1 MAKRPVKRRGVNLT
15 SITQA
20 LLVAERSCVRGA
32 ARMLGIPQ
40 SVLSRK
46 VRTLEANLGVES
58 FVRHQAGVRLTTAGA
73 RFFERMRE
81 VISQAENS
89 ARNALAAALGV
100 AGRLK
105 IGFLSS
111 IAGGFLRQLLQRHLL
126 EHPNVTIQVFE
137 SSPTEH
143 LAQVR
148 SGRLD
153 VAFIIDPTDISDCEA
168 LQLWNERLY
177 VAVPS
182 SHSLSRRKQ
191 VPWNALRSEQ
201 FILRETER
209 GPVLCDRVLANLSG
223 PTHQPTV
230 RKLDVSRETMMH
242 LVAMGFGVSLTS
254 EATVSLRFPG
264 VVFRPIGGGD
274 DLIQFSAVWLP
285 NNPNPALT
293 TFLRLAD
300 RLAKKMKQH
309 SNPTARR
316 AGQGHP
322 RSAVSRR
329 LGLSRRARK
338 KARSLDM
345 NRASIGAISFTGST
359 DRPMSRPR
367 TSA

>member
-73 RFFERMRE
+73 RFFEGMRE
-81 VISQAENS
+81 VIYQAENS
-89 ARNALAAALGV
+89 ARNARAAERGV

-177 VAVPS
+177 VVLPS

-191 VPWNALRSEQ
+191 VPWSALRSEQ
-201 FILRETER
+201 FILREAER
-209 GPVLCDRVLANLSG
+209 GPILCGRVLENLSG
-223 PTHQPTV
+223 PTQQGGEA
-230 RKLDVSRETMMH
+230 R
-242 LVAMGFGVSLTS
+242 LT
-254 EATVSLRFPG
+254 R
-264 VVFRPIGGGD
+264 
-274 DLIQFSAVWLP
+274 FSA
-285 NNPNPALT
+285 
-293 TFLRLAD
+293 
-300 RLAKKMKQH
+300 
-309 SNPTARR
+309 
-316 AGQGHP
+316 
-322 RSAVSRR
+322 
-329 LGLSRRARK
+329 
-338 KARSLDM
+338 
-345 NRASIGAISFTGST
+345 
-359 DRPMSRPR
+359 
-367 TSA
+367 